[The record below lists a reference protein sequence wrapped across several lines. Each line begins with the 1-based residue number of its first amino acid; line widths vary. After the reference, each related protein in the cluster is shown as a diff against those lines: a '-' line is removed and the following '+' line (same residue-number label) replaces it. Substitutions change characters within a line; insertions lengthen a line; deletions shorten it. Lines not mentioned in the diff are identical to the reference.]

1 MPYRFLLFTILI
13 LGFFSLRRTH
23 AYPLNYVAANDSTLN
38 KKEISLENIKKG
50 KALYEKNCIMC
61 HGNAGKGDGAAGLF
75 LNPRPFDISS
85 DKVQSQSDS
94 TLFFKVTLGKAPMPT
109 FKTLPFESRQLLL
122 LYVREL
128 GKNKTK

>member
-1 MPYRFLLFTILI
+1 MPCRFLLFTILI
-13 LGFFSLRRTH
+13 LGCFSLRRTH

>member
-13 LGFFSLRRTH
+13 LSFLSFRRSH
-23 AYPLNYVAANDSTLN
+23 AYPVNYVAANDSTLN